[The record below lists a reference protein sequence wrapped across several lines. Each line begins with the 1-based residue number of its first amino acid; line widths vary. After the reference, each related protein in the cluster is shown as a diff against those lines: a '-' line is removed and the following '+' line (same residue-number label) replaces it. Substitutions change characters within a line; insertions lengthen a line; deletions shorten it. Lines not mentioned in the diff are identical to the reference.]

1 MPSSGV
7 RPFLSTAGWLFGKG
21 LHRSP
26 GSVVHR
32 KGAPSRFIPARTG
45 PNAKLATVV
54 AAANDPET
62 VSSIGKSASF
72 AARIW
77 DPASGGVRVVESMTV
92 SEVGRLAPDELIEVR
107 RPTSFPGKKSFSGK
121 LPVPT
126 IAHRTRSV
134 WFESLNELYHYR
146 DILISD
152 DVVQLSTQPF
162 EITWVFS
169 QGIRSH
175 IPDCLL
181 QTGDGR
187 RVLIDVTTREK
198 VADPRNL
205 AILRLTSATARAA
218 GWSYEVR
225 TEMPAQRQR
234 NISFVLAHR
243 PAAQEQLDDW
253 LARLARVR
261 LPQTTYALARD
272 LHDDGLP
279 APVWGLIALGRLA
292 VDLSRPLRPDTVVS
306 ETPMAEVRDWMVTL

>member
-7 RPFLSTAGWLFGKG
+7 RPFLSTAGWQLGQG
-21 LHRSP
+21 LNSAP

-32 KGAPSRFIPARTG
+32 KGAESRFIPARTG
-45 PNAKLATVV
+45 PSAKLATVV
-54 AAANDPET
+54 AASNDPET
-62 VSSIGKSASF
+62 VTSIGQGASF
-72 AARIW
+72 AARVW
-77 DPASGGVRVVESMTV
+77 DRASGRVRVVESMAV
-92 SEVGRLAPDELIEVR
+92 AELQRLAPDELIEVR
-107 RPTSFPGKKSFSGK
+107 RPTSFPGKSSFSGK

-126 IAHRTRSV
+126 IAHRARSV

-146 DILISD
+146 DTLISD
-152 DVVQLSTQPF
+152 DVAQFSTQPF

-169 QGIRSH
+169 KGIRTH

-181 QTGDGR
+181 QAGDGR
-187 RVLIDVTTREK
+187 RVLIDVTTEEK

-205 AILRLTSATARAA
+205 AILRLTAATARAA

-243 PAAQEQLDDW
+243 PAALEQLDEW
-253 LARLARVR
+253 LRRLARVR
-261 LPQTTYALARD
+261 LPQTTYALARA

-279 APVWGLIALGRLA
+279 APVWGLIALGRIA
-292 VDLSRPLRPDTVVS
+292 VDLSSPLRPDTVVS
-306 ETPMAEVRDWMVTL
+306 DAQMAGPRDWMVTV